1 MWRRGT
7 GLKERE
13 KEKER
18 ETHVLK
24 KTKME
29 MGGEYSMG
37 TGGEGGGE

>member
-24 KTKME
+24 KKKNGDGWRIFDGDGR
-29 MGGEYSMG
+29 GGRG
-37 TGGEGGGE
+37 